1 MKKRKRASGMFI
13 ATMFLLTVMPFT
25 GHANVPQEIN
35 YQGYLTDSGGNPV
48 PDGDYVV
55 SFAIYNLITGG
66 IPLWSEAQTVTVAN
80 GIYNVILGQNPFPP
94 DLFDGDLYLGITV
107 EADTE
112 MTPRQKITSTAFA
125 MKAEKADDA
134 ETLDQMD
141 SIEFAASTHGHSFS
155 ELTGTASDPQIPNN
169 ITINYAANAGSAMSA
184 GNADTVDNKHASD
197 FAASSHS
204 HDGSAIDSGTIADA
218 RIAVSIARDSEIMPT
233 VLGSDGPGS
242 ELNADY
248 LDGLSSGSF
257 LSTASD
263 YGRSGVSST
272 LYEGTTSLTN
282 KYVNQSGDTMVALS
296 TGDVLAVANAYT
308 GFAIYGTNSAHNNYG
323 HIGGASYGV
332 EAIASRDSSIG
343 VYGKATGADGKG
355 VFGEATGANSVGV
368 FGKGSPWAGYFSG
381 NMYAS
386 GNLGIGTT
394 DPQEKLHVEG
404 DIRIPNNSSITNAN
418 DRAVFHT
425 GWTGAF
431 GNYSVITS
439 GYEWGGS
446 YPPAISVVAGTNGV
460 FFTKGDSTG
469 ALHTETLVKVNT
481 SGQLTCNVLE
491 IKGGIDIAEP
501 FEIQKPE
508 DIKAGTVMAI
518 DPDNPGKLKI
528 SDRAY
533 NRKVAGIVSGA
544 GGVNPGI
551 LMTQKGSTAH
561 GTIPIAL
568 TGRVYCLAEASG
580 GSIEPGDLLTT
591 SDTPGHAMKATDRD
605 KSFGSVIGKAM
616 TGLAKDKGLVLVLVT
631 LQ

>member
-1 MKKRKRASGMFI
+1 MKKRKRALGMFI
-13 ATMFLLTVMPFT
+13 TIMFLLGAMPFA

-35 YQGYLTDSGGNPV
+35 YQGYLTDLDGNPV
-48 PDGDYVV
+48 PDDDYNI
-55 SFAIYNLITGG
+55 SFAIYSALSGG
-66 IPLWSEAQTVTVAN
+66 SSLWSESQTVTVTD
-80 GIYNVILGQNPFPP
+80 GIYNVLLGQNPFPP

-141 SIEFAASTHGHSFS
+141 STEFSASTHGHPFS

-169 ITINYAANAGSAMSA
+169 ITINYAANAGSAGSA
-184 GNADTVDNKHASD
+184 GNADTVDNQHASD
-197 FAASSHS
+197 FAPSSHS
-204 HDGSAIDSGTIADA
+204 HDGSAINSGTITDA
-218 RIAVSIARDSEIMPT
+218 RIAASIARNSEIMPT

-242 ELNADY
+242 GLNADF

-263 YGRSGVSST
+263 YGRRGVSPT

-282 KYVNQSGDTMVALS
+282 KYVNQSGDVMVANS
-296 TGDVLAVANAYT
+296 TGDVLAVANAHS
-308 GFAIYGTNSAHNNYG
+308 GFAIYGVNSAHNNYG
-323 HIGGASYGV
+323 RIGGAYYGV
-332 EAIASRDSSIG
+332 EAIAARDSSIG
-343 VYGKATGADGKG
+343 VYGKATGVSGKG
-355 VFGEATGANSVGV
+355 VFGESTGANG
-368 FGKGSPWAGYFSG
+368 WAGYFAG
-381 NMYAS
+381 GLYAS
-386 GNLGIGTT
+386 GSVGIGTT
-394 DPQEKLHVEG
+394 NPQEKLHVEG
-404 DIRIPNNSSITNAN
+404 DIRIPNNSSIKNTN

-446 YPPAISVVAGTNGV
+446 YPAAISVVAGTNGV

-469 ALHTETLVKVNT
+469 AIHTETLVKVNT

-491 IKGGIDIAEP
+491 IKGGSDIAEP
-501 FEIQKPE
+501 FEVQKPD

-544 GGVNPGI
+544 GGVNPGM
-551 LMTQKGSTAH
+551 LMSQKGSAAN
-561 GTIPIAL
+561 GTTPIAL
-568 TGRVYCLAEASG
+568 TGRVYCLADDSG

-591 SDTPGHAMKATDRD
+591 SNVPGHAMKVTDYSRAQ
-605 KSFGSVIGKAM
+605 GAVLGKAM
-616 TGLAKDKGLVLVLVT
+616 TSIDKGKGLVLVLVS